1 MFPCPFSL
9 GLSITFLSFSP
20 GLSINLSSFFFFFF
34 VQCANP
40 VTKLYETFRGNLRWL
55 YSLTKYSLLQLSRPV
70 LTSVSGFSAS
80 LHVSFSVNRTYRL
93 NSPPI
98 MQGLSVP
105 FACLGS
111 GDPVRVLHLY
121 TTNTLDIL

>member
-9 GLSITFLSFSP
+9 GLSITFLSFSL
-20 GLSINLSSFFFFFF
+20 GLSINLSFFFS

-40 VTKLYETFRGNLRWL
+40 VTKLYEAFRGHLHLL

-70 LTSVSGFSAS
+70 LTLVSGFSAS

-93 NSPPI
+93 DSPPI
-98 MQGLSVP
+98 MQGLSIL
-105 FACLGS
+105 FACVGS